1 MAVPLHLWLK
11 DETGAAMHG
20 SSNVVGREG
29 SIEVLGLT
37 HGLHLPADTHT
48 GKLIGTRAHRP
59 LTIEKDIDR
68 SSTLLYRAAASGLT
82 LRSGELRFY
91 HTTDAG
97 KEESYFKIIME
108 NVKIVGISPR
118 VPNIK
123 EISGQQRSH
132 FEIVEFRYEEIT
144 WIYSEGNMI
153 FKDGWRF

>member
-1 MAVPLHLWLK
+1 
-11 DETGAAMHG
+11 
-20 SSNVVGREG
+20 
-29 SIEVLGLT
+29 
-37 HGLHLPADTHT
+37 
-48 GKLIGTRAHRP
+48 
-59 LTIEKDIDR
+59 
-68 SSTLLYRAAASGLT
+68 
-82 LRSGELRFY
+82 
-91 HTTDAG
+91 
-97 KEESYFKIIME
+97 ME